1 MIWKRLFPG
10 EKSGAWIGRSI
21 DADCLTGNRV
31 EKGEPV
37 SPKQVSNSSWHGVRS
52 RDPAGKEERISEK
65 RVTDGSEVDSNL
77 VRASGFQVDVPFG
90 FRIGAAKECAQATG
104 GATVGRCGVDV
115 AQDGMGN
122 GCDRRP
128 DIDGGSG
135 GDGVGVVLRYGGN
148 GPVSFDGAECV
159 GIADGR
165 LRIRVTK
172 LPAERLCGALRACE
186 SDKAGRSA
194 TETVDGN
201 GASGGCGIIVSDEIE
216 EGIFEKSAAREDGQ
230 TGGFVDDEHL
240 FIPIAYGVV
249 ERSGRFLPWGTIP
262 EESVACPQG
271 LVDEGGLTIP
281 ENFAGDD
288 TGLPGSNG
296 IVGIAA
302 RVVIGD

>member
-1 MIWKRLFPG
+1 
-10 EKSGAWIGRSI
+10 
-21 DADCLTGNRV
+21 
-31 EKGEPV
+31 
-37 SPKQVSNSSWHGVRS
+37 
-52 RDPAGKEERISEK
+52 
-65 RVTDGSEVDSNL
+65 
-77 VRASGFQVDVPFG
+77 
-90 FRIGAAKECAQATG
+90 
-104 GATVGRCGVDV
+104 
-115 AQDGMGN
+115 MGN